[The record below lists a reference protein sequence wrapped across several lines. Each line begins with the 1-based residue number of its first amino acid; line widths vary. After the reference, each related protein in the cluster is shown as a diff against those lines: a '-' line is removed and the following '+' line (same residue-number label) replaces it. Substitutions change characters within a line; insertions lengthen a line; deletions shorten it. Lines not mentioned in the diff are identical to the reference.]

1 MEERYCFI
9 AEWYDAQASLNRT
22 YQLLYYPVDS
32 SVELYEIKTK
42 RHFLK
47 RCKQDLKLADLY
59 IGNMVTIVART
70 FKLVEFA
77 DAYTSRVLA
86 GNQQKL
92 IAFITSGHLKKLGQI
107 VDSIYKSGLKIA
119 NMRQVQVN
127 SQEAY
132 QLMELQ
138 RDKPNFSVF
147 ARTLSDGPI
156 IVLELIG
163 ADCQSKWIN
172 IIGVSDI
179 TSQFEPDCLKRVEEN
194 LLQSRA
200 MGTNTAV
207 YNDTTCC
214 VIRPHLVAS
223 GMAGAVI
230 FEIQKAGFE
239 ISAIQTVVFTKP
251 NAEEFLEVYKGVVH
265 EYPEMVDELTNGT
278 AIAME
283 IKGENVHSQFR
294 EFVGPHDP
302 EMARTLRPRTLR
314 ALFGLDKVKNGVHCT
329 DLPEDAILEVEYFF
343 RILDS

>member
-1 MEERYCFI
+1 M
-9 AEWYDAQASLNRT
+9 
-22 YQLLYYPVDS
+22 
-32 SVELYEIKTK
+32 
-42 RHFLK
+42 
-47 RCKQDLKLADLY
+47 
-59 IGNMVTIVART
+59 
-70 FKLVEFA
+70 
-77 DAYTSRVLA
+77 
-86 GNQQKL
+86 
-92 IAFITSGHLKKLGQI
+92 
-107 VDSIYKSGLKIA
+107 
-119 NMRQVQVN
+119 
-127 SQEAY
+127 
-132 QLMELQ
+132 
-138 RDKPNFSVF
+138 F

-265 EYPEMVDELTNGT
+265 EYP
-278 AIAME
+278 
-283 IKGENVHSQFR
+283 
-294 EFVGPHDP
+294 
-302 EMARTLRPRTLR
+302 
-314 ALFGLDKVKNGVHCT
+314 VKQNKNS
-329 DLPEDAILEVEYFF
+329 I
-343 RILDS
+343 